1 MRIGV
6 RRLRVAI
13 AVVLATVLP
22 HGQILAQGF
31 TAAAEVRPILEATR
45 ANWVAVRE
53 YDGADLVYFT
63 QLLAWRCGLSEIR
76 YGLNGAEPET
86 VFPMEPCYDG
96 TAQPNAIKSDAI
108 YLREAL
114 GSVSSISVRL
124 IFDDGSTAD
133 ARFERAQVL
142 MP

>member
-6 RRLRVAI
+6 RNLGAAI
-13 AVVLATVLP
+13 GVVLATLLP
-22 HGQILAQGF
+22 HGQISAQGF
-31 TAAAEVRPILEATR
+31 TSAAEVRPILEATK

-76 YGLNGAEPET
+76 YGLNGAEPEIG
-86 VFPMEPCYDG
+86 FPMEPCYEG

-114 GSVSSISVRL
+114 GSVNSVSVRL

>member
-63 QLLAWRCGLSEIR
+63 QLLAWRCGRLGDPLRAER
-76 YGLNGAEPET
+76 GGARDRLP
-86 VFPMEPCYDG
+86 DG
-96 TAQPNAIKSDAI
+96 ALLRWHRPAQCHQ
-108 YLREAL
+108 E
-114 GSVSSISVRL
+114 
-124 IFDDGSTAD
+124 
-133 ARFERAQVL
+133 
-142 MP
+142 